1 MSETQK
7 IQPLGKRVLVQPDE
21 VEQVTAGGL
30 VLPPSASD
38 DKRPATGKIITLG
51 IGKEDDKDIK
61 FDVKVGDKIY
71 FKKYSPEEIEI
82 DGKKYLLLDTDDILA
97 IIKKL

>member
-1 MSETQK
+1 MSEKTT

-21 VEQVTAGGL
+21 VEQTTKGGL

-38 DKRPATGKIITLG
+38 DKRPATGTILTLG
-51 IGKEDDKDIK
+51 VGKYDGKDIQ

-82 DGKKYLLLDTDDILA
+82 EGKKYLLLDTEDILA
-97 IIKKL
+97 VIK

>member
-1 MSETQK
+1 MPAKTN

-21 VEQVTAGGL
+21 IEQVTKGGL

-38 DKRPATGKIITLG
+38 DKRPATGTILTLG
-51 IGKEDDKDIK
+51 IGKDKDGEVK

-82 DGKKYLLLDTDDILA
+82 EGKKYLLLDTEDILA
-97 IIKKL
+97 VIK

>member
-1 MSETQK
+1 MSSKTN

-21 VEQVTAGGL
+21 VEQVTKGGL

-38 DKRPATGKIITLG
+38 DKRPATGTILTLG
-51 IGKEDDKDIK
+51 VGKDKDGEVK
-61 FDVKVGDKIY
+61 FDVKVGDRIY

-82 DGKKYLLLDTDDILA
+82 EGKKYLLLDAEDILA
-97 IIKKL
+97 VIK

>member
-1 MSETQK
+1 MPAKTN

-21 VEQVTAGGL
+21 IEQVTKGGL

-38 DKRPATGKIITLG
+38 DKRPATGTILTLG
-51 IGKEDDKDIK
+51 RGKDKDGEVK

-82 DGKKYLLLDTDDILA
+82 EGKKYLLLDTEDILA
-97 IIKKL
+97 VIK

>member
-1 MSETQK
+1 MSTKQT

-21 VEQVTAGGL
+21 LEQVTKGGL

-38 DKRPATGKIITLG
+38 EKRPATGTVLTLG
-51 IGKEDDKDIK
+51 IGKRKGEDIK

-71 FKKYSPEEIEI
+71 FKKYSPEEIEVE
-82 DGKKYLLLDTDDILA
+82 GKKYFLLDIDDILA
-97 IIKKL
+97 ILK

>member
-1 MSETQK
+1 MPAKTN

-21 VEQVTAGGL
+21 IEQVTKGGL

-38 DKRPATGKIITLG
+38 DKRPATGTILTLG
-51 IGKEDDKDIK
+51 IGKDKDGEVK

-82 DGKKYLLLDTDDILA
+82 EGKKYLLLDAEDILA
-97 IIKKL
+97 VIK

>member
-1 MSETQK
+1 MSAKTN

-21 VEQVTAGGL
+21 VEQVTKGGL

-38 DKRPATGKIITLG
+38 DKRPATGTILTLG
-51 IGKEDDKDIK
+51 VGKGKDGDIK
-61 FDVKVGDKIY
+61 FDVKIGDKIY

-82 DGKKYLLLDTDDILA
+82 EGKKYLLLDVEDILA
-97 IIKKL
+97 VIK

>member
-1 MSETQK
+1 MPDKQK

-21 VEQVTAGGL
+21 IEQVTKGGL

-38 DKRPATGKIITLG
+38 DKRPATGTVLTLG
-51 IGKEDDKDIK
+51 VGKRKGEEIR

-71 FKKYSPEEIEI
+71 FKKYSPEEIEVE
-82 DGKKYLLLDTDDILA
+82 GKKYFLLDTDDILA
-97 IIKKL
+97 ILK